1 MTSAVPDWLAKA
13 KQMRLDGK
21 TYKQIAAIL
30 GKSENVVS
38 KTFRRYK
45 INIEVIRGAD
55 LPPPSWVDRAR
66 SMQRRGNSWK
76 SIAAELDV
84 GVHLVRKEIDPG
96 YAEYRAQ
103 QNRDYMDRGGWSMR
117 KEREKRANELAEKQ
131 AVDRPKASASILA
144 AGRFYDLRDRRAGR

>member
-1 MTSAVPDWLAKA
+1 MTITGPDWLAEA

-30 GKSENVVS
+30 GRSENVVS

-45 INIEVIRGAD
+45 INIEAVRGAD

-66 SMQRRGNSWK
+66 ALQRRGNSWK